1 MSYQGAHSSP
11 RIGALNYSSGTT
23 GLPKGCMISLYNMM
37 AYAVQTIKNREIGL
51 ENMRKQ
57 GVHLPETET
66 QIAYVPF
73 YHASKLAST

>member
-1 MSYQGAHSSP
+1 
-11 RIGALNYSSGTT
+11 
-23 GLPKGCMISLYNMM
+23 MM

-73 YHASKLAST
+73 YHASKLAPT

>member
-1 MSYQGAHSSP
+1 
-11 RIGALNYSSGTT
+11 
-23 GLPKGCMISLYNMM
+23 MM

-73 YHASKLAST
+73 YHASKRSRLPDRKEVH